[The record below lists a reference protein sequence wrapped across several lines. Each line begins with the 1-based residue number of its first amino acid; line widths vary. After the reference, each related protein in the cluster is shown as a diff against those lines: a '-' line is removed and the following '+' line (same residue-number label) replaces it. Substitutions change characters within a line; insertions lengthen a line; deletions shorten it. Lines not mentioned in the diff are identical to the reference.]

1 MILAVSSEVALQD
14 RHADKSHAGD
24 VRWYTWFLG
33 KRFPK
38 QVEDYPHCHLT
49 EMDAN
54 QTILPH
60 YHQVNQFLVMIGG
73 SVTICDEPL
82 PLVGLHYSDHHTPF
96 GPMSSGP
103 YGLGIWALMPKS
115 DPGGIYSHQPDYK
128 DRLKPSKRRSVLVGS
143 IALSTES
150 VLQNRSAVA
159 MDGLLPK
166 DTDISDGLGA
176 FMLRMGSKMK
186 TTGPDPK
193 LTGGQYYMVLNGSM
207 NYNGASYPAWSNVFL
222 DSAETPFEVCA
233 GSRGL
238 EALVMNFPRMEA

>member
-1 MILAVSSEVALQD
+1 VIDEGLVYVFGAEGMLHCV
-14 RHADKSHAGD
+14 RADDGKLVWKVDTA
-24 VRWYTWFLG
+24 
-33 KRFPK
+33 KRFGVVQNFFGVGSTPV
-38 QVEDYPHCHLT
+38 VEGEL
-49 EMDAN
+49 
-54 QTILPH
+54 L
-60 YHQVNQFLVMIGG
+60 LVMIGG